1 MRCDFGRVVQE
12 EGDMSLEGQVVSK
25 KDTIGFI
32 NPGSLMD
39 RLPNKGSAQR
49 ATLQTNT
56 QLMGRPNY
64 LNDRPEGRS
73 NLRREGLAEEE
84 RLPLLT
90 LARLSDWK
98 ASPLTLAYLRTAS
111 PTGRPS
117 QTPLPTST
125 HFSNREH
132 AETLLIAPLRLAQ
145 SEPTRTNRPGM
156 PAPL

>member
-1 MRCDFGRVVQE
+1 
-12 EGDMSLEGQVVSK
+12 MSLEGQVVSK

-73 NLRREGLAEEE
+73 NR
-84 RLPLLT
+84 
-90 LARLSDWK
+90 
-98 ASPLTLAYLRTAS
+98 
-111 PTGRPS
+111 
-117 QTPLPTST
+117 
-125 HFSNREH
+125 
-132 AETLLIAPLRLAQ
+132 
-145 SEPTRTNRPGM
+145 
-156 PAPL
+156 